1 MIGGKTALKELDIT
15 VPAFKCDAVTGVT
28 LVKSESE
35 EYAVTGSDDDSI
47 IKKVDVIKALFKIE
61 TGEKDKLADCA
72 DV

>member
-35 EYAVTGSDDDSI
+35 EYAVTGSDDD
-47 IKKVDVIKALFKIE
+47 
-61 TGEKDKLADCA
+61 
-72 DV
+72 